1 MSFAIAS
8 SFRRAFD
15 WVDDPADGLLQFIR
29 DLAIPPVFGVREDV
43 LDRSHVSYSE
53 MTDTL
58 VLAAESGGEPLDL
71 VVLAYSISELD
82 PRRCVA
88 TRAHRLSAGDPFGF
102 AISDQGTAAPFT
114 ALALIESY
122 LRSGA
127 CHRALLVV
135 AEQADVPYH
144 VPTGTALPERDT
156 AVALVLDRAA
166 GARVRALRLHASV
179 APSEVE
185 ARVAADLAALPS
197 GPSGPSGLSGSS
209 GPVTVIGP
217 GGLPSGLVCT
227 APWWALA
234 EELDRPD
241 DDPRRTVLVNY
252 EASLGYLGVLVV
264 DRE

>member
-15 WVDDPADGLLQFIR
+15 RGDDPTDGLRQFIR
-29 DLAIPPVFGVREDV
+29 DLAMPPVFGVREDV

-58 VLAAESGGEPLDL
+58 VLAAEAGGEPLDL
-71 VVLAYSISELD
+71 VVLAYSIGELD

-114 ALALIESY
+114 ALALIASY
-122 LRSGA
+122 LGSGM

-135 AEQADVPYH
+135 AEQAEVPYH
-144 VPTGTALPERDT
+144 VPAGTVLPERDT
-156 AVALVLDRAA
+156 AVALVVERDA
-166 GARVRALRLHASV
+166 GARVRTLVQRASV

-185 ARVAADLAALPS
+185 AIVATELAALPA
-197 GPSGPSGLSGSS
+197 GPTGPT
-209 GPVTVIGP
+209 GPAGPAQVTVIGP
-217 GGLPSGLVCT
+217 TGLPSGLVCT

-234 EELDRPD
+234 EELSRPAG
-241 DDPRRTVLVNY
+241 DPRRTVLVNY
-252 EASLGYLGVLVV
+252 DASLGYLGVLAV
-264 DRE
+264 DLE